1 MTDNQIKT
9 SKVLCSFSTILM
21 VISCLVSPVGMF
33 MWFGA
38 ATEYPQD
45 VPLMDKA
52 VIVVIAG
59 GIAIVAG
66 LILAIIT
73 KIKNRQSKWAVVCII
88 LTSIF
93 LFIGVIAAFFFI
105 WAASQYHY
113 Q

>member
-1 MTDNQIKT
+1 MTTENRKLST
-9 SKVLCSFSTILM
+9 VLCGLSTALM
-21 VISCLVSPVGMF
+21 VISCLISPVGMF
-33 MWFGA
+33 LWFGA

-52 VIVVIAG
+52 VIFVIAG
-59 GIAIVAG
+59 GIAIFSG
-66 LILAIIT
+66 LILGIIA
-73 KIKNRQSKWAVVCII
+73 KIKNRQSKWAVVCIV

-93 LFIGVIAAFFFI
+93 LLIGVIAAFFFI

>member
-1 MTDNQIKT
+1 MTSENRKLST
-9 SKVLCSFSTILM
+9 VLCGLSTALM
-21 VISCLVSPVGMF
+21 VISCLISPAGMI

-52 VIVVIAG
+52 EIFVIAG
-59 GIAIVAG
+59 GIAICSG
-66 LILAIIT
+66 LILGIIA
-73 KIKNRQSKWAVVCII
+73 KIKNRQSKWAVVCIV

-93 LFIGVIAAFFFI
+93 LLIGVIAAFFFI

>member
-1 MTDNQIKT
+1 MTAENKKLT
-9 SKVLCSFSTILM
+9 TVLCGLSTALM
-21 VISCLVSPVGMF
+21 AASCLISPVGMF
-33 MWFGA
+33 LWFGA

-66 LILAIIT
+66 LILAIIA

-105 WAASQYHY
+105 WTASQYHY

>member
-1 MTDNQIKT
+1 MTAENKKIST
-9 SKVLCSFSTILM
+9 VLCGLSTALM
-21 VISCLVSPVGMF
+21 VISCLISPGGMF

-52 VIVVIAG
+52 VIFVIAG
-59 GIAIVAG
+59 GIAIFSG
-66 LILAIIT
+66 LILGIIA